1 MTIVI
6 RSSSAQI
13 AADPASFFNA
23 LRAGHAVHVPEL
35 GGTVALVEA
44 DEEVEDM
51 VSLRSERTGV
61 ENTIF
66 VSTKGYAEHA
76 PGIKIAVD
84 PPHTFNATSKSAS
97 MAIHDHSIRGESV
110 APNIAE
116 QAKQFIDLN
125 REVLLDYWEC
135 KIDTAQLI
143 ERLKPILP

>member
-44 DEEVEDM
+44 DQEVEDM
-51 VSLRSERTGV
+51 VSLRPEKTGV
-61 ENTIF
+61 ESTIF

-76 PGIKIAVD
+76 PHIKIAVD
-84 PPHTFNATSKSAS
+84 ARHTFHATSKSAS
-97 MAIHDHSIRGESV
+97 MAIHDCSIRGESL
-110 APNIAE
+110 APSIAQ

-125 REVLLDYWEC
+125 RETLLDYWDC

-143 ERLKPILP
+143 ERLKPI